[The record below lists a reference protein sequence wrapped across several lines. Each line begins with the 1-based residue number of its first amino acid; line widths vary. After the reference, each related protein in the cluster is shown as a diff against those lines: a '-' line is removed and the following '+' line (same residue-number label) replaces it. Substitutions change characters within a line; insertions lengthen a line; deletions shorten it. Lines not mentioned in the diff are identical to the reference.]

1 MLIYKFASGTK
12 KAFILIKRDE
22 SVTKELT
29 DNLIE
34 NQIHP
39 LNALFLNTCKCWCI
53 LHVYIRLSNAAYWLL
68 ILNLIYPMVWHS
80 FFVLLWNAVSIKI
93 IG

>member
-29 DNLIE
+29 YNLIE

-39 LNALFLNTCKCWCI
+39 LNALFLNTYKC
-53 LHVYIRLSNAAYWLL
+53 
-68 ILNLIYPMVWHS
+68 
-80 FFVLLWNAVSIKI
+80 
-93 IG
+93 